1 MKIQITNNDGTNSN
15 ITHTTTIS
23 NVTGLSMM
31 VGGVKVDITDLVK
44 KHQPFGK
51 KRVVPQPLLPDE
63 LVMKI
68 RRDASDMSELEA
80 RNTHKRAFERTLEL
94 IELPHHW
101 EHTDIYRYSD
111 VLFNFRS
118 SKRYSDRDMLDAYRR
133 YEDEGDR
140 SRVLSD
146 IIEDNI
152 ICKMNMERNPICSF
166 LLVEWLYEGNEVEMD
181 RWERMTERWERMERM
196 QNNDKGIG
204 QNISPSAIYR
214 KKEWDAHV

>member
-44 KHQPFGK
+44 KYQPFGK
-51 KRVVPQPLLPDE
+51 KRMVPQPLLPDE

-80 RNTHKRAFERTLEL
+80 RNTHKRVFEKTLEL
-94 IELPHHW
+94 IEQYGY
-101 EHTDIYRYSD
+101 IYGYTD
-111 VLFNFRS
+111 VLFNFRC
-118 SKRYSDRDMLDAYRR
+118 SKRYSNRAMLDAITAYM
-133 YEDEGDR
+133 DEGDR

-152 ICKMNMERNPICSF
+152 LCSMNMGRYPPF
-166 LLVEWLYEGNEVEMD
+166 LLVECLFDDNRVERD
-181 RWERMTERWERMERM
+181 RWDRMT
-196 QNNDKGIG
+196 NGLDKGIG

-214 KKEWDAHV
+214 KKEWDAFV

>member
-68 RRDASDMSELEA
+68 RRDASGMSELEA

-94 IELPHHW
+94 IELLSFF
-101 EHTDIYRYSD
+101 HTDIYRYSD

-118 SKRYSDRDMLDAYRR
+118 SERYDDLDMVDAYRR

-152 ICKMNMERNPICSF
+152 ICQMNMERDPICSF
-166 LLVEWLYEGNEVEMD
+166 MLVEWLYDGNEVEMD
-181 RWERMTERWERMERM
+181 RWEKMKERM
-196 QNNDKGIG
+196 QNNDKGIR